1 MTPPVIEVSGVSK
14 AYRVFDRRED
24 RLKELL
30 LGRFKQWH
38 REFWALRDISLEIRA
53 GETVG
58 IVGRN
63 GSGKSTLLQ
72 IITGTMRPT
81 TGSVQVRGRIAALL
95 ELGSGFNPEFSG
107 IENCYLNGAILGM
120 SRAEVDAKLPSIL
133 AFADIGE
140 FAEQPVKTYS
150 SGMFMRLAF
159 AVQTHVD
166 ASIIIVDEAL
176 AVGDVFF
183 RQKCYRRLEELR
195 EQGASVLIV
204 THSMGDIEE
213 HCDRA
218 LVLDHGRCTFSGLP
232 SQAIKHYHISV
243 QGQPSR
249 QEVIADIENSLAS
262 TQRPALPDGAEF
274 RVAGLP
280 QFNNGSARCV
290 RVGLLSGSGEA
301 ARVFRAGE
309 SAVFVHEYVVD
320 SDIEV
325 PFAGV
330 VLHSEKGTIVHG
342 RNTLQ
347 LDAPAPSR
355 LSAGSFVRIV
365 QTIRL
370 DLSPGEYT
378 FEVGLGELPRDA
390 FARAG
395 ALTWA
400 EIDENRTRVVQVP
413 DVGSFSVIWPS
424 TRGIGALPHHGLV
437 NLQGAASIVAF
448 GPDGLPIDLDAGR
461 LRATS
466 HE

>member
-30 LGRFKQWH
+30 LGRFKRWH
-38 REFWALRDISLEIRA
+38 REFWALRDIDLQVHA

-72 IITGTMRPT
+72 IIAGTMRPT
-81 TGSVQVRGRIAALL
+81 HGNVQVRGRIAALL
-95 ELGSGFNPEFSG
+95 ELGSGFDPEFTG

-133 AFADIGE
+133 GFADIGE

-166 ASIIIVDEAL
+166 ASVVIVDEAL

-195 EQGASVLIV
+195 EQGASILIV

-218 LVLDHGRCTFSGLP
+218 LVLDHGRCMFSGPP
-232 SQAIKHYHISV
+232 SQAIKHYYLSV
-243 QGQPSR
+243 QGDAGR
-249 QEVIADIENSLAS
+249 QQAVADIEKSLAA
-262 TQRPALPDGAEF
+262 TVRLELPDGAEF
-274 RVAGLP
+274 PVAALP
-280 QFNNGSARCV
+280 QFNNGAARCV
-290 RVGLLSGSGEA
+290 RVGLLGGDGA
-301 ARVFRAGE
+301 ATRLFRAGE
-309 SAVFVHEYVVD
+309 SAVFVHEYVID
-320 SDIEV
+320 RDIEV

-342 RNTLQ
+342 RNTFQ
-347 LDAPAPSR
+347 LKAPAPGR
-355 LSAGSFVRIV
+355 LSAGSFLRIV
-365 QTIRL
+365 QTITL
-370 DLSPGEYT
+370 DLSPGDYT
-378 FEVGLGELPRDA
+378 FEVGLGALAQDA
-390 FARAG
+390 YARAG
-395 ALTWA
+395 SLTWA

-413 DVGSFSVIWPS
+413 DVGTFSIIWPS

-437 NLQGAASIVAF
+437 NLPGAASIAAF
-448 GPDGLPIDLDAGR
+448 NADGSPIDPDAGQPP
-461 LRATS
+461 AVS

>member
-1 MTPPVIEVSGVSK
+1 MIKPVITVNEVSK
-14 AYRVFDRRED
+14 AYRIFERRED
-24 RLKELL
+24 RLKEFL
-30 LGRFKQWH
+30 LGHFKKWH
-38 REFWALRDISLEIRA
+38 REFWALRDISFTVKA

-72 IITGTMRPT
+72 IIAGTMQPT
-81 TGSVQVRGRIAALL
+81 TGSVQVRGRVAALL
-95 ELGSGFNPEFSG
+95 ELGSGFNPEFTG

-120 SRAEVDAKLPSIL
+120 SRAEIDMKLPSIL

-140 FAEQPVKTYS
+140 FAKQPVKTYS

-166 ASIIIVDEAL
+166 ASVIIVDEAL

-195 EQGASVLIV
+195 KQGASVLIV

-213 HCDRA
+213 YCDSA
-218 LVLDHGRCTFSGLP
+218 LVLDHGCCTFNGLP
-232 SQAIKHYHISV
+232 SQAIKHYYISV
-243 QGQPSR
+243 QGQTSK
-249 QEVIADIENSLAS
+249 QEDIAAVEKSLAS
-262 TQRPALPDGAEF
+262 KKFFELPDGAEF
-274 RVAGLP
+274 PIAGLP

-290 RVGLLSGSGEA
+290 RVGLLSGTGEA
-301 ARVFRAGE
+301 SRIFRAGQ
-309 SAVFVHEYVVD
+309 SALFVHEYIID
-320 SDIEV
+320 RDIEV

-342 RNTLQ
+342 RNTFQ
-347 LDAPAPSR
+347 LETPAPSR

-365 QTIRL
+365 QTVKL

-378 FEVGLGELPRDA
+378 FEVGLGELTSDA
-390 FARAG
+390 FARAWT
-395 ALTWA
+395 LTWA

-413 DVGSFSVIWPS
+413 DVGSFSIIWPS

-448 GPDGLPIDLDAGR
+448 GPDGSSVELSAGQP
-461 LRATS
+461 
-466 HE
+466 